1 MNDFDIVYK
10 NLAFTDEEE
19 QKFNQIM
26 PKIDHLLRYSR
37 IGEHILPDN
46 VISPDAFRRRTLK
59 SGEIE
64 DTISFFQML
73 AEFESQEDESQAFL
87 DFLYSKY

>member
-37 IGEHILPDN
+37 IGEHIL
-46 VISPDAFRRRTLK
+46 VGK
-59 SGEIE
+59 
-64 DTISFFQML
+64 
-73 AEFESQEDESQAFL
+73 
-87 DFLYSKY
+87 